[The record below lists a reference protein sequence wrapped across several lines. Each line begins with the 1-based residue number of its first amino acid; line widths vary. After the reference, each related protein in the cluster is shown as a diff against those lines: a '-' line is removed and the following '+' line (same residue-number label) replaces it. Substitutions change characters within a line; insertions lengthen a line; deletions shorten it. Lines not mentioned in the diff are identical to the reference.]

1 MENLKYAM
9 LIQWSEEDQLYLV
22 HFPDFPQ
29 QHFITHGKTYA
40 EAASNGQDALAGL
53 IAILKDHNQPIP
65 EPSIAPK
72 PDQTELDDD
81 DMLPEYDFSKGVRG
95 KHAHL
100 HGQPSSV
107 TIHNGDGTATVQQFD
122 GAGNMISERK
132 NVPIGDS

>member
-1 MENLKYAM
+1 MENLKYTM

-29 QHFITHGKTYA
+29 QHFLTHGKSYP
-40 EAASNGQDALAGL
+40 EAASNGQDALSGL
-53 IAILKDHNQPIP
+53 IVVLRDQNRPIP
-65 EPSIAPK
+65 VNDEI
-72 PDQTELDDD
+72 
-81 DMLPEYDFSKGVRG
+81 LPEYDFSQGIRG
-95 KHAHL
+95 KHAHRV
-100 HGQPSSV
+100 GKPYTV